1 MLMEGLKNWERT
13 PTIDSSSGGTS
24 DNPETDASD
33 EEDEPTTKL
42 LRPLTFSDLFTA
54 TVAS

>member
-13 PTIDSSSGGTS
+13 PTIDSSSEGTS

-42 LRPLTFSDLFTA
+42 LCPLTISDSFTA
-54 TVAS
+54 TVVS